1 MFGGL
6 HIENQLV
13 NGVKINDD
21 YEELKKQNDLHAR
34 AMAKIARGEK
44 EYQLPIELME
54 SRSLPEYFA
63 EMLQFTP
70 FVM

>member
-1 MFGGL
+1 MS
-6 HIENQLV
+6 

-21 YEELKKQNDLHAR
+21 FEELKKQNDFHAR
-34 AMAKIARGEK
+34 TMAKIARRDN
-44 EYQLPIELME
+44 EYQLPIELLE

-70 FVM
+70 DIMQEAS